1 MTNHG
6 AQRCP
11 GAAASAA
18 QEMVTTA
25 SELDRLA
32 AAYPAFRFSRENVGR
47 HGACWVAERLNRL
60 GYGVRTVITADIAE
74 LDAALSDQAAD
85 HEGTGHAG

>member
-1 MTNHG
+1 MTNDG

-11 GAAASAA
+11 AALVSAA

-25 SELDRLA
+25 REIDRLA

-47 HGACWVAERLNRL
+47 HGACWVAERLDRT
-60 GYGVRTVITADIAE
+60 GYGIRTVITADIAE
-74 LDAALSDQAAD
+74 LRAALGCPATDQEEA
-85 HEGTGHAG
+85 GHAW